1 MGQHDQSAQEG
12 KRLAFQ
18 PIIRIRQIRHTTILT
33 YDEIDVELTMIV
45 NLRSL
50 NIPAET
56 HYEMKANP
64 GGSIDPE
71 VLLDLLKSERSI
83 LEQVF
88 GLVEEGEE

>member
-1 MGQHDQSAQEG
+1 
-12 KRLAFQ
+12 
-18 PIIRIRQIRHTTILT
+18 
-33 YDEIDVELTMIV
+33 MIV

-56 HYEMKANP
+56 HDEMKANP

>member
-1 MGQHDQSAQEG
+1 
-12 KRLAFQ
+12 
-18 PIIRIRQIRHTTILT
+18 
-33 YDEIDVELTMIV
+33 MIV
-45 NLRSL
+45 DLRSL
-50 NIPAET
+50 NIPVET

-71 VLLDLLKSERSI
+71 VLLDLLKSERLV

>member
-1 MGQHDQSAQEG
+1 
-12 KRLAFQ
+12 
-18 PIIRIRQIRHTTILT
+18 
-33 YDEIDVELTMIV
+33 MIV

-64 GGSIDPE
+64 GGSIHLE